1 MTLIDEQIKLGQLVC
16 SKRGRDRG
24 KYYLVLEIRD
34 NTFVYLVDGEKRR
47 MDNPKQKNIKHLK
60 LYPAVAGDLVQQWET
75 GQNPGNSEV
84 RRVIAR
90 FKQHFLL
97 DQESETRG

>member
-1 MTLIDEQIKLGQLVC
+1 MENSLKIGQLVC

-24 KYYLVLEIRD
+24 RFYLVLEIIND
-34 NTFVYLVDGEKRR
+34 SFVYLVDGEKRR

-60 LYPAVAGDLVQQWET
+60 VYPVVVESMASQWEA
-75 GQNPGNSEV
+75 GQYSGNSEI
-84 RRVIAR
+84 RRAIAG
-90 FKQHFLL
+90 FKQSLL